1 MPSGDSP
8 VEIVH
13 SKAASAL
20 DAFLS
25 ADPDRPRATR
35 VLHIKSLGTDII
47 VREITDR
54 EMDTIQER
62 ATSKK
67 LSAIDTNAEV
77 VAAALVDPD
86 LHDPDIV
93 QMFADKFGSFMSSA
107 EIVKASMKPFEIIRV
122 GDEVMD
128 LSGASEDAVTQAKN

>member
-13 SKAASAL
+13 EKTATAL

-35 VLHIKSLGTDII
+35 ILHIKSLDADIT

-62 ATSKK
+62 ASSKK

-86 LHDPDIV
+86 LHNPDVV
-93 QMFADKFGSFMSSA
+93 QMFADKFGEFMSSS
-107 EIVKASMKPFEIIRV
+107 EIVKATMKPFEIIRV